1 MEKNRYAIGEVSESC
16 NIPVKTLRYYDE
28 IGLLH
33 PKYRG
38 AKSNYRYYSK
48 EQLTTLLII
57 RRLRAMDFSLKE
69 IKKLM
74 TESDLGAYEEKI
86 VQHSKNLQDEICALQ
101 VRLADCKDLLSR
113 IRRGKAILDEQQYGK
128 IQIEFIPKCHMVFR
142 AENMK
147 QYRNMDVSLRR
158 WTDILEQCTSHRVV
172 TRGSVIVTFHTQI
185 LDQFLMKDC
194 DVEFGLIVSE
204 ECTLPDDI
212 TNVRAWGGFQA
223 ATSYHAGKYREIMQS
238 HVKLLQWI
246 HLNGYEIS
254 GPVSEEFVVSPLDVD
269 NEEEHV
275 TRIIMPIQ
283 KIR

>member
-28 IGLLH
+28 VGLLH

-38 AKSNYRYYSK
+38 EESNYRYYSK

-69 IKKLM
+69 IKNLM
-74 TESDLGAYEEKI
+74 AETDLGAYEEKI
-86 VQHSKNLQDEICALQ
+86 VQHRKNLQNEICALQ
-101 VRLADCKDLLSR
+101 ARLADCEDLLSR
-113 IRRGKAILDEQQYGK
+113 IRRGKTILDEQQYGK
-128 IQIEFIPKCHMVFR
+128 IQIEVIPKGRMVFR
-142 AENMK
+142 EEIMK

-158 WTDILEQCTSHRVV
+158 WTDILEQCTSRRIV
-172 TRGSVIVTFHTQI
+172 TRGPVIVTFHTQA

-194 DVEFGLIVSE
+194 DVEFGLIVSD

-212 TNVRAWGGFQA
+212 TNVRAWGGFLA
-223 ATSYHAGKYREIMQS
+223 ATSYHVGKYSEIMQS

-254 GPVSEEFVVSPLDVD
+254 GPVSEAFVVSPLDVD
-269 NEEEHV
+269 NEEQHV

-283 KIR
+283 KIK